1 MTKVISLARPRAAFS
16 VYPSAP
22 VHATAPAPANPAPA
36 STHRILERQQAI
48 ENALCTALFYIRQ
61 NERPGNIHAATVKA
75 VRAAAMLKQA
85 CAEVQIGGAA

>member
-1 MTKVISLARPRAAFS
+1 MTIVNT
-16 VYPSAP
+16 PS
-22 VHATAPAPANPAPA
+22 T
-36 STHRILERQQAI
+36 STPDIIARQQAI

-85 CAEVQIGGAA
+85 CAEFKNGGAA